1 MDQEARAKLAAE
13 LSQLRADYLV
23 HLTERIGA
31 IGDAMDQVAHGAG
44 GIVAG
49 LEAIRFEAHKVAGS
63 GAMFGFDGL
72 SITAREVELR
82 AAALID
88 ADGKPSAADRAVLA
102 GLVDRLKIVAGQVR
116 AEPEAET
123 ETASSP
129 IDHVQPP
136 KARNILLI
144 EPDRAVAEEIVV
156 GLAGF
161 GFSVRRVARLSGRS
175 DFNSEDYAAILVAPG
190 DDETENLTKVFSR
203 LKSRSCPR
211 IVLSARRDLPTR
223 LAAVRAEVDAFLF
236 KPVTVGKLV
245 DVLDRLMATEDMEP
259 YRVMVIDDDPSVAG
273 FVDVVLRGAGM
284 ITTTITDP
292 MTALER
298 MDDFSPELI
307 LLDLNMP
314 GCNGEELASVIR
326 QQENLAGISIVFLSG
341 EADPVRR
348 LEALRRGADD
358 FLAKPIH
365 ADDLIAAVRTR
376 VQRFRLLRNLMIR
389 DSMTGLV
396 NHSTFWESM
405 EIEVAR
411 ARRSGE
417 SLSLAVLDIDHFKRV
432 NDTHGHGV
440 GDVVIKGFA
449 RLLQQTVRQS
459 DHIGRLGGEEF
470 GVALTGADAATAAV
484 ICDRIR
490 ESFAKI
496 QYASEEGPF
505 SVTMS
510 GGIASFPAIESAGAL
525 YKAAD
530 AALYAA
536 KTGGRN
542 RIVVSETKQE

>member
-1 MDQEARAKLAAE
+1 M
-13 LSQLRADYLV
+13 
-23 HLTERIGA
+23 
-31 IGDAMDQVAHGAG
+31 
-44 GIVAG
+44 
-49 LEAIRFEAHKVAGS
+49 
-63 GAMFGFDGL
+63 
-72 SITAREVELR
+72 
-82 AAALID
+82 
-88 ADGKPSAADRAVLA
+88 
-102 GLVDRLKIVAGQVR
+102 
-116 AEPEAET
+116 
-123 ETASSP
+123 
-129 IDHVQPP
+129 
-136 KARNILLI
+136 LLI

-161 GFSVRRVARLSGRS
+161 GFSVRRVARFSDRSGFDCES
-175 DFNSEDYAAILVAPG
+175 YAAVLVALG
-190 DDETENLTKVFSR
+190 DGDAEASLEALDR
-203 LKSRSCPR
+203 LKCESCPR
-211 IVLSARRDLPTR
+211 IVLSARRDLPAR

-245 DVLDRLMATEDMEP
+245 DVLDRLMSTEDMEP

-284 ITTTITDP
+284 ITTAITDP
-292 MTALER
+292 MAALER
-298 MDDFSPELI
+298 MDEFSPELI

-314 GCNGEELASVIR
+314 GCSGEELASVIR

-358 FLAKPIH
+358 FLSKPIH

-396 NHSTFWESM
+396 NHSTFWDAM
-405 EIEVAR
+405 ETEVAR
-411 ARRSGE
+411 ASRSGD
-417 SLSLAVLDIDHFKRV
+417 SLSLALLDIDHFKRV

-459 DHIGRLGGEEF
+459 DHVGRLGGEEF
-470 GVALTGADAATAAV
+470 GIALAGADAKTAAA
-484 ICDRIR
+484 ICNRIR

-496 QYASEEGPF
+496 QYASESGPF

-510 GGIASFPAIESAGAL
+510 GGIASFPAIDSAGAL

-542 RIVVSETKQE
+542 RIVVSA

>member
-1 MDQEARAKLAAE
+1 MDQEARTKLAAE
-13 LSQLRADYLV
+13 LSRLRADYLV
-23 HLTERIGA
+23 HLVVRINA

-44 GIVAG
+44 GTVAG

-72 SITAREVELR
+72 SETAREVETR
-82 AAALID
+82 AGALID

-102 GLVDRLKIVAGQVR
+102 GLVDRLKIVAWKVR
-116 AEPEAET
+116 AEPAAKPESAV
-123 ETASSP
+123 AAA
-129 IDHVQPP
+129 DHAQPL
-136 KARNILLI
+136 KARNVLLI

-156 GLAGF
+156 GLSGF
-161 GFSVRRVARLSGRS
+161 GFSVRRVPNLAEPIEF
-175 DFNSEDYAAILVAPG
+175 DCETFAAILVALG
-190 DDETENLTKVFSR
+190 DDDPEQLFGALGR
-203 LKSRSCPR
+203 LECKSCPR
-211 IVLSARRDLPTR
+211 IALSAQRDLPTR
-223 LAAVRAEVDAFLF
+223 LVAVRAGVDAFLF

-245 DVLDRLMATEDMEP
+245 DVLDRLMSTEDMEP

-284 ITTTITDP
+284 ITTVITDP
-292 MTALER
+292 MVALDRLDE
-298 MDDFSPELI
+298 FSPELI

-341 EADPVRR
+341 EVDPVRR

-396 NHSTFWESM
+396 NHSTFWDAM
-405 EIEVAR
+405 ETEVAR

-417 SLSLAVLDIDHFKRV
+417 PLSLAVLDIDHFKRV

-440 GDVVIKGFA
+440 GDMVIKGFA
-449 RLLQQTVRQS
+449 RLLQQAVRQS
-459 DHIGRLGGEEF
+459 DHVGRLGGEEF
-470 GVALTGADAATAAV
+470 GIALTGADAETAAT
-484 ICDRIR
+484 ICNRIR

-496 QYASEEGPF
+496 QYASDEGPF

-510 GGIASFPAIESAGAL
+510 GGIATFPGIDSAGAL

-536 KTGGRN
+536 KIGGRN
-542 RIVVSETKQE
+542 RIVVSE